1 MNALKKYEEAKKS
14 LNEFRAWREEI
25 KTASAEM
32 EIHSIQLDVYCKKQY
47 TSHILEMPTG
57 AEKVVQEWIK
67 GQLENGDLLDQ
78 IEKQLQENILEEGSK
93 LKTELIEFL
102 ATDLGPTVRG
112 LA

>member
-14 LNEFRAWREEI
+14 LNEFRAWRDQVT
-25 KTASAEM
+25 KTAQGV
-32 EIHSIQLDVYCKKQY
+32 EINITYVDVYADKKGANVQQ
-47 TSHILEMPTG
+47 MPSG
-57 AEKVVQEWIK
+57 AEKVIEQWLKEELEK
-67 GQLENGDLLDQ
+67 GHFLGL
-78 IEKQLQENILEEGSK
+78 IETRLQQSVIEEGSK